1 MNEQQT
7 GANMTRINVVRKNCF
22 APAWVLIA
30 ACALPLTSTGCGGG
44 GTKEQS
50 TDFFT
55 SGNREADQRAEQR
68 MAKTKQ
74 MRGEGEGEGEKT
86 TANVKTADGKTVAK
100 KAEAEKS
107 LYDRLGGEETLKAI
121 VDDFVTRV
129 LADPRVNWERKGI
142 KQGGLGFGRNK
153 SVQWDANEHNVGQLK
168 KHLVQF
174 LSLST
179 GGPPHYDGLDMK
191 AAHSGKHITNSEFD
205 ASVGDF
211 KASLD
216 KLQVPNKEQKELL
229 AIIESTRP
237 QVVEKR

>member
-1 MNEQQT
+1 MS
-7 GANMTRINVVRKNCF
+7 RINVVCRNGF
-22 APAWVLIA
+22 AALGLIV
-30 ACALPLTSTGCGGG
+30 ACAMASGCGMGKS
-44 GTKEQS
+44 KEKS

-55 SGNREADQRAEQR
+55 SGDREADQRAEQR

-74 MRGEGEGEGEKT
+74 IRGEGEEEGEKK
-86 TANVKTADGKTVAK
+86 TAKVKTEEGKTVV

-107 LYDRLGGEETLKAI
+107 LYDRLGGEETLKKI

-129 LADPRVNWERKGI
+129 LADPRVNWERKGV
-142 KQGGLGFGRNK
+142 KQGGLGISRNK
-153 SVQWDANEHNVGQLK
+153 TVQWDANEYNVGQLK

-191 AAHSGKHITNSEFD
+191 AAHSGKRITNSEFD

-237 QVVEKR
+237 QVVEER

>member
-1 MNEQQT
+1 MNMSR
-7 GANMTRINVVRKNCF
+7 NNLVVGRNRRWTV
-22 APAWVLIA
+22 AVLAVGVCA
-30 ACALPLTSTGCGGG
+30 AVAGCGAGKG
-44 GTKEQS
+44 KEQS

-68 MAKTKQ
+68 MAKTNQ
-74 MRGEGEGEGEKT
+74 LRGESGESGGEKT
-86 TANVKTADGKTVAK
+86 TAKVKPSDDGAGNNVVK

-107 LYDRLGGEETLKAI
+107 LYDRLGGQETLTAI
-121 VDDFVTRV
+121 VDDFMARV

-142 KQGGLGFGRNK
+142 TYGGYGFNRNK
-153 SVQWDANEHNVGQLK
+153 SVAWDPTEYNVGQMK

-179 GGPPHYDGLDMK
+179 GGPTFYDGLDMK
-191 AAHSGKHITNSEFD
+191 AAHANKHITNAEFD
-205 ASVGDF
+205 ASVGDL

-237 QVVEKR
+237 QVVEER